1 MIFAKI
7 DQLSLPSTGQLADG
21 RWVSNYDK
29 LPEATLR
36 AEGWLPLEEVKPLLA
51 DGQYHELSGVVQ
63 LKGRIVATYIAKTPA
78 PDPVQA
84 ELDRYKLAVA
94 EVTAINTAT
103 ALKADLAGAV
113 NRLKAAVEVKVE
125 PIIKEI
131 VK

>member
-1 MIFAKI
+1 MSYAKI
-7 DQLSLPSTGQLADG
+7 DQLTLPTSAQLSDG

-29 LPEATLR
+29 LPVDTLLK
-36 AEGWLPLEEVKPLLA
+36 EGWLPLTEVRPLLSV
-51 DGQYHELSGVVQ
+51 GRYHELDSVVSD
-63 LKGRIVATYIAKTPA
+63 GRAVTATYKAVAPP

-103 ALKADLAGAV
+103 ALKTTLVDAV
-113 NRLKAAVEVKVE
+113 NRLKTAVEVKTE
-125 PIIKEI
+125 PIVKEI